1 MNLLSYLG
9 IEEQAQKAINEQRDF
24 SANTL
29 HRIELPISECNILSL
44 LVAIDT
50 KEKYYWQN
58 DIKDF
63 ECLCGHNLNSDGA
76 YDNYSTE
83 NVRHLSVR
91 RFNKKEPLSSEW
103 SKFNNLE
110 RLIPLWSIERND
122 DKYSFVINLPAENL
136 ATASELLDTLSTGNV
151 SLSQLNRLKYNDTN
165 DLISK
170 DNWNKIV
177 NSALTDIKNMKYEKI
192 VLARKKTFTL
202 SEEQNIAAFFAELS
216 IKNIN
221 TYNFYLQV
229 DENNIF
235 FGNSPEKLFKTD
247 GKIFE
252 TEALAGSFSDSEE
265 VDEKIITEN
274 HLVVR
279 YLKERLP
286 QILKPDFSADE
297 SKKNCKKLNYINH
310 LHIGFKGTLKK
321 KIQSINDINQII
333 DLLMPTPAVNGYPKE
348 ATIDLIPKFEKF
360 SRGAYAG
367 AVGCIFGSNAE
378 FCVPLRSAL
387 KHNNNLHLY
396 AGAGIV
402 EGSVAEEEWKEIDNK
417 FMNFT
422 NYLEHNA

>member
-9 IEEQAQKAINEQRDF
+9 IEEQAKKAINSTKDF
-24 SANTL
+24 SPNTL
-29 HRIELPISECNILSL
+29 QRIELPIPECNILSL

-58 DIKDF
+58 DCKDF
-63 ECLCGHNLNSDGA
+63 ECLCGHNLNRDGA
-76 YDNYSTE
+76 YDNYSIE

-122 DKYSFVINLPAENL
+122 DKYSFVINFSAENL
-136 ATASELLDTLSTGNV
+136 DTANEVLDTLSIGNV
-151 SLSQLNRLKYNDTN
+151 SLSQLNRLKYNDIN
-165 DLISK
+165 ELITLDKWRNS
-170 DNWNKIV
+170 V
-177 NSALTDIKNMKYEKI
+177 NSALNDIKQKKYEKI
-192 VLARKKTFTL
+192 VLARRKTLTL
-202 SEEQNIAAFFAELS
+202 AEGQNTAAFFAELC
-216 IKNIN
+216 IRNIN

-247 GKIFE
+247 GKHFE

-265 VDEKIITEN
+265 VDEKIISEN

-286 QILKPDFSADE
+286 QILEPDFSADE

-310 LHIGFKGTLKK
+310 LQIAFNGTLSKPISG
-321 KIQSINDINQII
+321 IQDINSIA

-348 ATIDLIPKFEKF
+348 ATIELIPKFEGF
-360 SRGAYAG
+360 ARGAYAG
-367 AVGCIFGSNAE
+367 AVACIFANKAE

-387 KHNNNLHLY
+387 MHNNNLHLY

-402 EGSVAEEEWKEIDNK
+402 SGSVPDEEWKEIDNK
-417 FMNFT
+417 FQNFT
-422 NYLEHNA
+422 NFLERQ

>member
-1 MNLLSYLG
+1 MNLLTYLG

-122 DKYSFVINLPAENL
+122 DKYSFVINLSAENL
-136 ATASELLDTLSTGNV
+136 DTANELLDTLSIGNV
-151 SLSQLNRLKYNDTN
+151 SLSQLNRLKYNDIN
-165 DLISK
+165 ELITLDKWRNS
-170 DNWNKIV
+170 V
-177 NSALTDIKNMKYEKI
+177 NSALNDIKQKKYEKI
-192 VLARKKTFTL
+192 VLARRKTLTL
-202 SEEQNIAAFFAELS
+202 SEGQNTAAFFAELC
-216 IKNIN
+216 IRNIN

-247 GKIFE
+247 GKHFE

-265 VDEKIITEN
+265 VDEKIISEN

-286 QILKPDFSADE
+286 QILKPDFSVDE
-297 SKKNCKKLNYINH
+297 SKNNCKKLNYINH
-310 LHIGFKGTLKK
+310 LQIAFHGTLSKPISG
-321 KIQSINDINQII
+321 IQDINSIA

-348 ATIDLIPKFEKF
+348 ATIELIPKFEGF
-360 SRGAYAG
+360 ARGAYAG
-367 AVGCIFGSNAE
+367 AVACIFANKAE

-387 KHNNNLHLY
+387 MHNNNLHLY

-402 EGSVAEEEWKEIDNK
+402 SGSVPDEEWKEIDNK
-417 FMNFT
+417 FQNFT
-422 NYLEHNA
+422 NFLERQ